1 MWIEKENFKLFLLL
15 GDMIVY
21 VENSR
26 ESTTTKIK
34 LLELS
39 SNYRKAVGYKIKA
52 QTGLLTHQ

>member
-1 MWIEKENFKLFLLL
+1 MWVEKENFKLFLFID
-15 GDMIVY
+15 DMIVY

-26 ESTTTKIK
+26 ESTTKIK

-52 QTGLLTHQ
+52 KTGLQ

>member
-1 MWIEKENFKLFLLL
+1 MLL
-15 GDMIVY
+15 GNMIVY

-52 QTGLLTHQ
+52 QTGLLTHQWWTTGIWN